1 MPTYDYECDKCGHK
15 FEYFQGIKDA
25 NLKQCPKCKRTGLRR
40 LIGAGS
46 ALIFKGSG
54 FYITDYTHKSTS
66 YTEAQKKDQP
76 PAPTPPASGTNCG
89 PAKTEPKNQAKT
101 STPSK
106 KKKA

>member
-25 NLKQCPKCKRTGLRR
+25 NLKQCPKCRRAGLRR

-54 FYITDYTHKSTS
+54 FYITDYTNKSTS
-66 YTEAQKKDQP
+66 YTEAKKKDQP
-76 PAPTPPASGTNCG
+76 PATKTETKTDTKTENKPASQSDKK
-89 PAKTEPKNQAKT
+89 ASA
-101 STPSK
+101 PSK
-106 KKKA
+106 NNK